1 MWGRPMP
8 LKKLQ
13 RNFWLFL
20 LFAILLLGVWTV
32 YLQMETYSSG
42 NPINRRYSNWRE
54 LGKAL
59 AHNNIP
65 AVDPNLQFF
74 QPERQQELQ
83 ESSTC
88 NLSMPWKP
96 EFAGRVNL
104 HIFEDWCGSSIQ
116 QLRRNLH
123 FPLFPHI
130 RTTVSKLAITPQW
143 TNYGL
148 RMFGF
153 LHPATDDDFQFA
165 VSSDDNSEF
174 WLSDDQSV
182 TKLQLLCR
190 VGPAEKHWTAPGEY
204 GKFQGQISAPV
215 RLLASRRYYFELLH
229 KQDDKGT
236 DHVELAWRPSSAGS
250 QFSLIDSQ
258 FLSLFSD
265 DINLPLGNTSLIP
278 VSKASYYQEQLK
290 QHPADM
296 LKEDPRDNVYKVH
309 LLLMNRVHS
318 VLPSC
323 PYKPSYLVEG
333 YPLQR
338 YQGLQF
344 VRLTYV
350 YPNDYTRLSHMEK
363 DNECMYQENLP
374 YRHRLKYNKYM
385 KMDRSHF
392 EPAEHLGWPE
402 DYDPSDFQYENNEDE
417 FIDREEQEEP
427 REDDVIRQRKL
438 FFVADEDIQPN
449 PVRPNHRRRGRPH
462 ENIRNMENLKNPDPK
477 QSNDHLNQPPKVELD
492 NWNTPVPGDSRPQK
506 RKRTHLQNAGKEIQ
520 AQDPAEVERN
530 VSRISRKKEAQ
541 KQDLKRKN
549 KKVQHNGRPT
559 NPPQGVAQ
567 HNMNQK
573 NVPDREVNWIK
584 MEESPPAAKLKR
596 RSKVRQGVDLE
607 RRRIQYEIQQPNWVE
622 ESRIKLKIDQIVKPE
637 NDKIQDSQINH
648 RKFRNLGEE
657 DRRDE
662 RNVAGDNSMQKRN
675 TRMEQNP
682 GFNQFIIYL
691 DDNGTYTPRR
701 PQLGKDI
708 GQKPQNFAWTTLG
721 LQRTEEKNGGQE
733 DHSEGKDQGQKMGLK
748 EDVEKSEDLESVQL
762 ERQKMEQREVNPPIT
777 DSYHGGNQRLEH
789 VERNYVTPAENKDI
803 NGIGVRNHD
812 GELNQGEAQRQHK
825 MMDEMQDAAM
835 GEKQILK
842 HANSDKYPREDP
854 DNEVGDDLLEE
865 DPEEEYDEDEDLE
878 YPFIFEEP
886 VFWNR
891 TFHVSQTDFQIL
903 RSDYIDLQCNT
914 SGNLQLKENEAL
926 LIVGSFMKRLNQWHR
941 GMYKLQRIVNIE
953 KRLDYSR
960 GSRYF
965 LDLEFRDRFNHPVR
979 FAHYVF
985 APGWTGLTKEVRD
998 QERDMRSKMWGP
1010 RRRLMGKE
1018 NMIELCWPTGLVW
1031 NPQAMV
1037 YFIVPVKNQARW
1049 VQKFI
1054 QDMESLHK
1062 ATADPNFCVI
1072 IVDFNST
1079 DLDVRDALKRS
1090 NLPRYQFVQLEGN
1103 FERSAG
1109 LQAGIDLV
1117 KNPHSILF
1125 LCDLHMQFPPSIIDS
1140 VRTHTVESK
1149 TVYAP
1154 MVMRLDCG
1162 ASPQWPDGY
1171 WEVNGF
1177 GLLGIYKSDLD
1188 HIGGMNTEEFRDRWG
1203 GEDWEL
1209 LDRILFA
1216 GLEVERVAVRNF
1228 YHHFHSKR
1236 GMWNR
1241 RTAPKTQENV

>member
-1 MWGRPMP
+1 MWGRPLP

-13 RNFWLFL
+13 KNFWLFL
-20 LFAILLLGVWTV
+20 LFVILLLGVWTV

-42 NPINRRYSNWRE
+42 NPINRRYSSWRE

-59 AHNNIP
+59 AHSNIP
-65 AVDPNLQFF
+65 AVDPNLQFY
-74 QPERQQELQ
+74 QPERPQELQ
-83 ESSTC
+83 ESITW
-88 NLSMPWKP
+88 NLSVPWKP

-130 RTTVSKLAITPQW
+130 RRTVNKLAITPQW
-143 TNYGL
+143 TNYGV
-148 RMFGF
+148 RMFGY
-153 LHPATDDDFQFA
+153 LHPATDDEFQFA

-174 WLSDDQSV
+174 WLSEDQSV
-182 TKLQLLCR
+182 AKLRLLCR
-190 VGPAEKHWTAPGEY
+190 VGPAETHWTAPGEY
-204 GKFQGQISAPV
+204 GKFQGQISAAV
-215 RLLASRRYYFELLH
+215 RLLASKRYYFELLH
-229 KQDDKGT
+229 KQDDRGT
-236 DHVELAWRPSSAGS
+236 DHVELAWRPSSVGS

-278 VSKASYYQEQLK
+278 VSKASHYKEQLE

-296 LKEDPRDNVYKVH
+296 LKEDPRDNAYKVH
-309 LLLMNRVHS
+309 LLPMNRVHS
-318 VLPSC
+318 VLSSC

-385 KMDRSHF
+385 KVDESQLGLADH
-392 EPAEHLGWPE
+392 PGWPV
-402 DYDPSDFQYENNEDE
+402 DYDPSDFQYEDNEDE

-438 FFVADEDIQPN
+438 FLVADDNIP
-449 PVRPNHRRRGRPH
+449 PNHQRRGQPE
-462 ENIRNMENLKNPDPK
+462 ENMRSLDGESLKNPDSK
-477 QSNDHLNQPPKVELD
+477 RSDEHLNQLPKIEVD
-492 NWNTPVPGDSRPQK
+492 SWNNPVTARSRHRK
-506 RKRTHLQNAGKEIQ
+506 RKRTHLPNAGKEFPSQ
-520 AQDPAEVERN
+520 GPAEVEINGSSVPRN
-530 VSRISRKKEAQ
+530 KE
-541 KQDLKRKN
+541 KQIQRKN
-549 KKVQHNGRPT
+549 SKVQREGRRR
-559 NPPQGVAQ
+559 NAAK
-567 HNMNQK
+567 HEMNQK
-573 NVPDREVNWIK
+573 ETLGRDPKRSK
-584 MEESPPAAKLKR
+584 MEEPQPAARLKHR
-596 RSKVRQGVDLE
+596 PKVRQGLDVDG
-607 RRRIQYEIQQPNWVE
+607 RRIQDEMQEPSWVE
-622 ESRIKLKIDQIVKPE
+622 ENRPRLKIYEVGQPE
-637 NDKIQDSQINH
+637 DDKIQDSQNNH
-648 RKFRNLGEE
+648 RQFRNLGDN
-657 DRRDE
+657 DRRE
-662 RNVAGDNSMQKRN
+662 EQNIVGDNSMLEKN

-682 GFNQFIIYL
+682 RLDLFIVYL
-691 DDNGTYTPRR
+691 DDNTTHTMGR
-701 PQLGKDI
+701 PQFGNDI
-708 GQKPQNFAWTTLG
+708 RQEPQEFALTTAG
-721 LQRTEEKNGGQE
+721 LQKTEEKDGGHK
-733 DHSEGKDQGQKMGLK
+733 DHNEGKHQSQKMGI
-748 EDVEKSEDLESVQL
+748 EDNVEKNQDLETVQK
-762 ERQKMEQREVNPPIT
+762 ERQRMEEREENPPIT
-777 DSYHGGNQRLEH
+777 DSNQDGKPSLEH
-789 VERNYVTPAENKDI
+789 IERRNHITPAENNVV

-812 GELNQGEAQRQHK
+812 VELGQEEAQRQHK
-825 MMDEMQDAAM
+825 MIDERRDA
-835 GEKQILK
+835 GIGDKQIPQ
-842 HANSDKYPREDP
+842 HANSDRYAREDP
-854 DNEVGDDLLEE
+854 DNKAGDDLVEEE
-865 DPEEEYDEDEDLE
+865 DPEEEEDEEDEELE

-914 SGNLQLKENEAL
+914 SGNLQLKESEAL
-926 LIVGSFMKRLNQWHR
+926 LIVGTFMKKLNQWHR
-941 GMYKLQRIVNIE
+941 GMYTLQRIVNIE

-965 LDLEFRDRFNHPVR
+965 LDLELRDRFKNLVR

-985 APGWTGLTKEVRD
+985 APGWTGLTQEVRD
-998 QERDMRSKMWGP
+998 QERSMRSKMWGAH
-1010 RRRLMGKE
+1010 RRLMGNE
-1018 NMIELCWPTGLVW
+1018 RTIDLCWPSGLVW
-1031 NPQAMV
+1031 YPQAMV

-1054 QDMESLHK
+1054 KDMESLHK
-1062 ATADPNFCVI
+1062 TTADPNFCVI

-1079 DLDVRDALKRS
+1079 DLDVRKTLKQS

-1109 LQAGIDLV
+1109 LQAGINLV

-1154 MVMRLDCG
+1154 MVMRLNCG

-1209 LDRILFA
+1209 LDRILYA

-1241 RTAPKTQENV
+1241 RTTPKTQENV